1 VKMSDVIRD
10 AQSDPMYVVGGKLRS
25 RMLRDL
31 EEWQSCEK
39 ALIVE
44 LDPQTKAGR
53 TMVEYSSPASVCA
66 GEDAAILFKSASL
79 RGSRFYACTSTEVL
93 VYELPSF
100 RLLHYISLP
109 CFNDLHHVAPTNQGT
124 LLVAVTGLDMVV
136 ELSMEGEILR
146 EWDVLG
152 EPLWTRFSR
161 EVDYRLVPTT
171 KPHRSHPNHVFQI
184 GEEIFVT
191 RLHQRDAISLS
202 DPSRR
207 IEIAVQRPHDGLPVG
222 DSVYF
227 TTVDGH
233 VVIADQKSLKVKK
246 VVDLT
251 RINGSEDQVLGWC
264 RGLLPIDERFVWV
277 GFTYVRPTKFKE
289 NLAWIK
295 NGMVKRKPSH
305 MALYDFERE
314 TCVQE
319 IPLEPHG
326 IGVVYSMF
334 HVPLA
339 GTESE
344 VGASRGGKH
353 DERRVSGRD

>member
-1 VKMSDVIRD
+1 
-10 AQSDPMYVVGGKLRS
+10 
-25 RMLRDL
+25 
-31 EEWQSCEK
+31 
-39 ALIVE
+39 
-44 LDPQTKAGR
+44 
-53 TMVEYSSPASVCA
+53 
-66 GEDAAILFKSASL
+66 
-79 RGSRFYACTSTEVL
+79 
-93 VYELPSF
+93 
-100 RLLHYISLP
+100 
-109 CFNDLHHVAPTNQGT
+109 
-124 LLVAVTGLDMVV
+124 VTGLDMVV

-202 DPSRR
+202 DPLRR
-207 IEIAVQRPHDGLPVG
+207 IEIAVQRPHDGLPAG

-334 HVPLA
+334 HVPLIA

>member
-1 VKMSDVIRD
+1 MSEVIRD
-10 AQSDPMYVVGGKLRS
+10 RKSDPMYVVGGKLRS

-31 EEWQSCEK
+31 EEWQSCER

-44 LDPQTKAGR
+44 VDPSTKAGQ
-53 TMVEYSSPASVCA
+53 TMVEYNSPASACA

-79 RGSRFYACTSTEVL
+79 RGNRFYACTSTEVM
-93 VYELPSF
+93 VYDLPTF

-109 CFNDLHHVAPTNQGT
+109 CFNDLHHVAPSNQGT
-124 LLVAVTGLDMVV
+124 LLVTVTGLDMVV
-136 ELSMEGEILR
+136 ELSLEGEVLR

-161 EVDYRLVPTT
+161 DVDYRLVPTT

-184 GEEIFVT
+184 GDEIFVT
-191 RLHQRDAISLS
+191 RLQQRDAISLS

-207 IEIAVQRPHDGLPVG
+207 IDIAVQRPHDGLPWRG
-222 DSVYF
+222 SVYF

-233 VVIADQKSLKVKK
+233 VVIADQKTLQVKK

-251 RINGSEDQVLGWC
+251 SINGSEDQVLGWC

-295 NGMVKRKPSH
+295 SGMVKRKPSH
-305 MALYDFERE
+305 IALYDFERE
-314 TCVQE
+314 VCVQE
-319 IPLEPHG
+319 MPLEPHG

-334 HVPLA
+334 HVGA
-339 GTESE
+339 DADAEASVES
-344 VGASRGGKH
+344 ARG
-353 DERRVSGRD
+353 ERTR